1 MFCRLERD
9 RVLTSLQSQR
19 ISKSFYKAGPRS
31 FGIRCRMVNALALS
45 ASEQVSNRT
54 GEQKLSELSK
64 TLTDQIVLF
73 PATTTTNNKSAA
85 EGLRSVCYFK
95 HTVVILSAGCGVAVA
110 DLVQYSTHGCLQAYG
125 EQLAWAGPAAP
136 ALHIGGQRG
145 EGPVSGQPG
154 SGEGGGVGLLCFSWF
169 PGSLQG

>member
-1 MFCRLERD
+1 
-9 RVLTSLQSQR
+9 
-19 ISKSFYKAGPRS
+19 
-31 FGIRCRMVNALALS
+31 MVNALALS

-64 TLTDQIVLF
+64 TLTNQIVLF
-73 PATTTTNNKSAA
+73 PANNNNNNNSKSAA

-95 HTVVILSAGCGVAVA
+95 HTVAILSAGCGVAVA
-110 DLVQYSTHGCLQAYG
+110 DLVQYSTPGCLQAYG
-125 EQLAWAGPAAP
+125 EQLVWAGPAAP
-136 ALHIGGQRG
+136 GLQIGGQCG

>member
-1 MFCRLERD
+1 
-9 RVLTSLQSQR
+9 
-19 ISKSFYKAGPRS
+19 
-31 FGIRCRMVNALALS
+31 MVNALALS
-45 ASEQVSNRT
+45 ASEQVGNRT

-64 TLTDQIVLF
+64 TLTYQIVLF
-73 PATTTTNNKSAA
+73 PANNDNNSKSVA

-95 HTVVILSAGCGVAVA
+95 HTVAILSAGCGVAVA

-136 ALHIGGQRG
+136 GLQIGGQRG

-169 PGSLQG
+169 PGNLQG